1 MIYGYC
7 RVSTQAQNIE
17 RQVRNILAV
26 FPDAE
31 IIREVYTGTTFQGR
45 DKLEKLLK
53 KVRRDDTIVFDS
65 VSRMS
70 RSAEEG
76 FALYQVLFNKGVHLV
91 FLKEPHINTNTY
103 RKALA
108 AKVELTGDK
117 VDFILQG
124 VNQYLME
131 LAKEQ
136 IHIAFEQSQK
146 EVDDLR
152 QRTREGMETAKMN
165 GKQIGQKAGA
175 KLHVKK
181 ADAAK
186 KAIQRYSKD
195 FGGSLPDKDVMKLAG
210 ISPNTFYKYKAELKT
225 EKE

>member
-1 MIYGYC
+1 
-7 RVSTQAQNIE
+7 
-17 RQVRNILAV
+17 
-26 FPDAE
+26 
-31 IIREVYTGTTFQGR
+31 
-45 DKLEKLLK
+45 
-53 KVRRDDTIVFDS
+53 
-65 VSRMS
+65 
-70 RSAEEG
+70 
-76 FALYQVLFNKGVHLV
+76 
-91 FLKEPHINTNTY
+91 
-103 RKALA
+103 
-108 AKVELTGDK
+108 
-117 VDFILQG
+117 
-124 VNQYLME
+124 ME

-136 IHIAFEQSQK
+136 IRIAFEQSQK